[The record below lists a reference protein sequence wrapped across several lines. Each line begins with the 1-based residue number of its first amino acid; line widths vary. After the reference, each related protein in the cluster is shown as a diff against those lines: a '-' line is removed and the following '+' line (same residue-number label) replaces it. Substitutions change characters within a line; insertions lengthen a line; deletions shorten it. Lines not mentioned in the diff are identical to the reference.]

1 LRVQRLARWR
11 YSWPVNRADQ
21 LKASPPMFDNPVMDR
36 FTRVHPA
43 VPVLL
48 FVPAIAVLFITGAGR
63 VGALEAVGL
72 ALAGYVF
79 WTLTE
84 YWLHR
89 VVFHFEPEGGIGQR
103 LHWMIHGV
111 HHDHPNDPL
120 RLVMPPSASVPLALL
135 FLSLFWAVLGYDAA
149 LAFGGGFLGGY
160 LAYDMLHYH
169 VHHHTPRTAV
179 GKRLRELHM
188 RHHFQDDDRGF
199 GVSAPYWD
207 HVFGTAPERKGNR
220 ALRDISETG

>member
-1 LRVQRLARWR
+1 MFENRL
-11 YSWPVNRADQ
+11 
-21 LKASPPMFDNPVMDR
+21 LDR

-43 VPVLL
+43 VPLLL

-63 VGALEAVGL
+63 VGALEAIGL
-72 ALAGYVF
+72 AVAGYVF

-89 VVFHFEPEGGIGQR
+89 VVFHFEPDNGVGRR

-120 RLVMPPSASVPLALL
+120 RLVMPPSASVPLAML
-135 FLSLFWAVLGYDAA
+135 FLCMFWLVLGYDAA
-149 LAFGGGFLGGY
+149 LAFGGGFLAGY

-169 VHHHTPRTAV
+169 VHHHTPRTVV
-179 GKRLRELHM
+179 GRKLREHHM
-188 RHHFQDDDRGF
+188 RHHFQDEERGF

-207 HVFGTAPERKGNR
+207 RVFGTSPHQKGNR
-220 ALRDISETG
+220 ALPAREVSERTT